1 MSRRKARDCAF
12 KLVFEI
18 PFHNNDYDARLNFFF
33 ENEDCSHLNEKDKK
47 YISEV
52 IKNCYVNLDKID
64 DVINKSLKGW
74 TTDRLNK
81 TSLSILRLA
90 YCEFTYLT
98 DIPYQV
104 SINEAVELAKIY
116 CDDNDPSFINGVLAD
131 IVKSEV
137 K

>member
-12 KLVFEI
+12 KLIFEI
-18 PFHNNDYDARLNFFF
+18 PFHNNDYDARLSFFF
-33 ENEDCSHLNEKDKK
+33 ENEDCSQLTEKDKK

-64 DVINKSLKGW
+64 DVINNSLKGW
-74 TTDRLNK
+74 TTERISK

-90 YCEFTYLT
+90 YSEFTYL
-98 DIPYQV
+98 DDVPYQV
-104 SINEAVELAKIY
+104 SINEAVELAKVY
-116 CDDNDPSFINGVLAD
+116 CDDNDPAFINGVLAD